1 MRRASLLVGLVVFA
15 GALTLAIL
23 RVTTLSQLVGV
34 RLSMPLPLNDFKA
47 AVYCPVTAF
56 MRGANPY
63 DRRQLVEYCPLE
75 VYCRGSRVTRIES
88 PADRQE
94 ALQSCKS
101 GDVFP
106 PYAPAI
112 LTLHLPAALLPI
124 DAAALAYFLWTVG
137 LSLAVVA
144 MALRLAGARADPP
157 AVLLGTGLLLLT
169 RPGQLNLL
177 LGQVALEMTL
187 ATYVALYTS
196 RASPRISGLAL
207 AIAAYKPTFGLPLAV
222 LMLARG
228 SWRPVLWGAAFGGLL
243 NIPPAVV
250 LLERAGGVIPFL
262 HTLADSQAAS
272 RAFLDSTA
280 SRVFSVDLPGLVSR
294 WLGGWV
300 SGIGYVLLS
309 LAVLALAA
317 RAARALPTEERG
329 PSANLWVSVACL
341 AILASVHHNVYD
353 LVLLV
358 APVVFLVRGNLPG
371 SFLAHRRRVAL
382 FAIFGLLGA
391 NYVTTLAVLHRLEPY
406 RAIWLI
412 LASLNGVLLLTAFL
426 MYVVGASARS
436 SARASAARG
445 RASDDTA
452 VAGLQ
457 GRVAT

>member
-1 MRRASLLVGLVVFA
+1 MSRTRLIVGLAVFA

-47 AVYCPVTAF
+47 AVYCPVIAF
-56 MRGANPY
+56 ARGANPY
-63 DRRQLVEYCPLE
+63 DRRQLVDYCPIE

-88 PADRQE
+88 PSDRQE
-94 ALQSCKS
+94 ALKSCKS

-112 LTLHLPAALLPI
+112 LPLHLPVALLPI
-124 DAAALAYFLWTVG
+124 DAAALVYFLWSVG

-144 MALRLAGARADPP
+144 IGLRLAGARVEPP

-187 ATYVALYTS
+187 ATYVALYSS
-196 RASPRISGLAL
+196 RQSPRLSGLAL

-228 SWRPVLWGAAFGGLL
+228 SWRAVLWGGAFAALL
-243 NIPPAVV
+243 NLPPAIV
-250 LLERAGGVIPFL
+250 LLRRSGGVVPFL
-262 HTLADSQAAS
+262 QSLADSQAAS

-294 WLGGWV
+294 WMGGWI
-300 SGIGYVLLS
+300 SGIGYAVLS
-309 LAVLALAA
+309 LAVLAVAA
-317 RAARALPTEERG
+317 RAPRALPAEDRG
-329 PSANLWVSVACL
+329 PAANLWASVACL
-341 AILASVHHNVYD
+341 GILASVHHNVYD

-358 APVVFLVRGNLPG
+358 APVVFLVRGSLPEY
-371 SFLAHRRRVAL
+371 FLAHHRRYAL
-382 FAIFGLLGA
+382 LGIFALLGA

-406 RAIWLI
+406 RAAWLV
-412 LASLNGVLLLTAFL
+412 LASLNGALLLAAFL
-426 MYVVGASARS
+426 MYVAGATAHSSRQTAAVRDRPGAGAVVAR
-436 SARASAARG
+436 
-445 RASDDTA
+445 
-452 VAGLQ
+452 LQ
-457 GRVAT
+457 GRPAS